1 MVSTK
6 YKVTWK
12 AAIFPLIGLAAFFAY
27 IYIFNVDILEII
39 AIVRGINIYI
49 YLLAA
54 VAVLLDTLFFTLAW
68 WFLLK
73 FLSVKLSIAKSLLFV
88 WFGMFMDILI
98 PTESISGEISKLYL
112 VTKEQNG
119 TTGKVTASL
128 VAQRLIGMGINI
140 ITLLVG
146 AVLLLVERQL
156 FGATLNFTLILL
168 TLILIALTF
177 VFLLLLLL
185 LCVKEKWTLR
195 IVDAIIR
202 FAEWISRGRWKL
214 TMVRKEV
221 VEAAKAFHDAMRE
234 FGHAPKTLVIASSF
248 SVISWILAVSVV
260 YLSFLSIGY
269 TSIRWGEIL
278 VICSIFAAA
287 KSVPI
292 GVPFEVG
299 LPEMTLTTLFI
310 IVGVPPKT
318 SATVTI
324 LIRLLT
330 LWFRFIIGFVAQQWL
345 GIKAITAPSKNNKI
359 AMSET
364 EKTKILLSLHVK
376 KMIECQ

>member
-1 MVSTK
+1 MVSMK

-12 AAIFPLIGLAAFFAY
+12 AVIFPLIGLAAFFVY
-27 IYIFNVDILEII
+27 IYIFNVDISQII
-39 AIVRGINIYI
+39 AIVQGINLYI

-54 VAVLLDTLFFTLAW
+54 FAVLLDTLFFTLAW
-68 WFLLK
+68 HFLLR

-88 WFGMFMDILI
+88 WFGIFMDILI
-98 PTESISGEISKLYL
+98 PAESISGEISRIYL

-128 VAQRLIGMGINI
+128 VAQRLIGMSINI
-140 ITLLVG
+140 VTLLVG
-146 AVLLLVERQL
+146 AVLLVMERQL
-156 FGATLNFTLILL
+156 FGTTLNLTLILI

-185 LCVKEKWTLR
+185 LCIKEKWTLR

-221 VEAAKAFHDAMRE
+221 VEAAKAFHGAMRE
-234 FGHAPKTLVIASSF
+234 FGHAPKTLIIASSF
-248 SVISWILAVSVV
+248 SVISWILAVTVF

-269 TSIRWGEIL
+269 TSISWGAIL

-299 LPEMTLTTLFI
+299 LPEITLTTLFI
-310 IVGVPPKT
+310 FVGVPAQT

-324 LIRLLT
+324 LMRLLT
-330 LWFRFIIGFVAQQWL
+330 LWFRFIIGFAAQQWL
-345 GIKAITAPSKNNKI
+345 GFKGIAATNKNNRMV
-359 AMSET
+359 ASET
-364 EKTKILLSLHVK
+364 EKT
-376 KMIECQ
+376 

>member
-1 MVSTK
+1 MVSMK

-39 AIVRGINIYI
+39 AIVRSINIYI

-54 VAVLLDTLFFTLAW
+54 IAVLLDTFFFTLAW
-68 WFLLK
+68 RFLLK

-98 PTESISGEISKLYL
+98 PAESISGEISRIYL

-119 TTGKVTASL
+119 AAGKVTASL

-146 AVLLLVERQL
+146 AVLLLMERPF
-156 FGATLNFTLILL
+156 FGTIFFN
-168 TLILIALTF
+168 LILILITLTF
-177 VFLLLLLL
+177 LFLLLLLL

-214 TMVRKEV
+214 TMVMEEV
-221 VEAAKAFHDAMRE
+221 VEAAKGFYGAMRE

-248 SVISWILAVSVV
+248 SIISWILAVSVF

-269 TSIRWGEIL
+269 TSISWGAIL

-292 GVPFEVG
+292 GLPFEVG

-310 IVGVPPKT
+310 IVGVPAQT

-345 GIKAITAPSKNNKI
+345 GIKAITAPSENNRMV
-359 AMSET
+359 MSET
-364 EKTKILLSLHVK
+364 EKT
-376 KMIECQ
+376 